1 MPVVDS
7 LTFPDKLGEG
17 CVKLI
22 DKWMGGEHAAANESF
37 EAGEYLDLPSKLK
50 IHFLDALYTKCTQ
63 AEKPPLIKA
72 AITKMDGLYQL
83 TASKNSEA
91 RLRWQRLCILHRM
104 DFIVPHV
111 IEFVKEQGRM
121 KFVRPLYRD
130 LYGWEEK
137 RSIAVETFE
146 GWRENYHPI
155 AAKMLASDLKL
166 TGE

>member
-1 MPVVDS
+1 
-7 LTFPDKLGEG
+7 
-17 CVKLI
+17 
-22 DKWMGGEHAAANESF
+22 
-37 EAGEYLDLPSKLK
+37 
-50 IHFLDALYTKCTQ
+50 
-63 AEKPPLIKA
+63 
-72 AITKMDGLYQL
+72 
-83 TASKNSEA
+83 
-91 RLRWQRLCILHRM
+91 M

>member
-1 MPVVDS
+1 MS
-7 LTFPDKLGEG
+7 
-17 CVKLI
+17 
-22 DKWMGGEHAAANESF
+22 
-37 EAGEYLDLPSKLK
+37 
-50 IHFLDALYTKCTQ
+50 
-63 AEKPPLIKA
+63 KA